1 MTTDAA
7 IVQDDR
13 QPRLHRAGL
22 SLALLAVLGLAVLA
36 IGFMLARPLKVMPRL
51 GAAPSFTLTD
61 PHGQPLGSDDLR
73 GKVVLYDFV
82 YTSCQTVCPA
92 MTAQMMQV
100 QQRLADGGQLG
111 EDVVLVTITFDPE
124 RDTPERLLAESR
136 KFGAVAGG
144 WHWLTG
150 ELIAIK
156 QLVGGEFGVYFEKVA
171 AEDAPHDEG
180 HAHEGYDFVH
190 ATVFVLVDE
199 EGQIRSEYH
208 QMLDIDEV
216 MRDIGLVVSEKN
228 APALARPVW
237 QAAHAI
243 RAYP

>member
-1 MTTDAA
+1 MITDAITA
-7 IVQDDR
+7 QSDR
-13 QPRLHRAGL
+13 QARPGWGGLRA
-22 SLALLAVLGLAVLA
+22 ALVAVLVLGLLA
-36 IGFMLARPLKVMPRL
+36 TGFMLARPVKVLPRL
-51 GAAPSFTLTD
+51 GAAPSYTLTD
-61 PHGQPLGSDDLR
+61 PQGQPLGSDDLR

-82 YTSCQTVCPA
+82 YTSCETVCPA

-100 QQRLADGGQLG
+100 QQRLEDERWLG

-136 KFGAVAGG
+136 KFGAVEGG

-156 QLVGGEFGVYFEKVA
+156 QLVGGEFGVYFEKVE
-171 AEDAPHDEG
+171 AENAPHDAD

-199 EGQIRSEYH
+199 DGQIRSEYH
-208 QMLDIDEV
+208 QMLNLDEV
-216 MRDIGLVVSEKN
+216 MRDIELVVREKN
-228 APALARPVW
+228 APPLAQPVW